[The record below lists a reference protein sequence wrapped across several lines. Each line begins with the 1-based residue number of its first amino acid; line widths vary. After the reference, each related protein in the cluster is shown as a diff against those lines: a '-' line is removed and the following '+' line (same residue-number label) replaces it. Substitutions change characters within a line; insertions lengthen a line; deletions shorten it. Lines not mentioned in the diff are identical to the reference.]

1 LAFIKGTSELKG
13 FYLALLVTFIG
24 LLLSWAPYGLDV
36 EERYGLGW
44 LFWARGPRVAPS
56 EVVII
61 AADRRSAKKS
71 GWPEKPDQWPR
82 TLHAQLVRELS
93 KACAQVIVYDMF
105 FGAPRS
111 SGDDRVFAEAIRDA
125 GNVILVGHLG
135 IMEDE
140 LLPSV
145 PQANIQMTYFPV
157 PVLAEAA
164 AGVAPFPL
172 PNAPAGVTGL
182 WVFKTSA
189 GDIATLPTL
198 AFQLYALDAY
208 EDFLRLLTKLSPEQ
222 AARLPASKNHVI
234 ASKGITHLVL
244 RLRELFKTEPEIGN
258 QMLAELDKVGH
269 LQLTQS
275 TKQTIKALIHLY
287 QSDDWQYLNFYGPPR
302 SVTTINYPE
311 AVRLAGLVSNCNELN
326 VFRGKLII
334 IGMSETSPVEQK
346 DKDIFE
352 TVYSDSSG
360 VKLSG
365 VEIAAT
371 AVGNVIE
378 DMPVRR
384 LAYPASFGIII
395 GWGFLVSV
403 LWRSYST
410 AVALGITLGFG
421 LGYLGIALY
430 VFTAAGLWLPMVVPL
445 VQLLFG
451 STLGVARNRK
461 DLERRV
467 AAIRLALT
475 EWLPPYGVDQIVKS
489 PEIVR
494 KASGLVYGTCLH
506 TDIEGFTSLSESMD
520 PIALSAMMDEYFR
533 TIAQPVT
540 RHEGFVSD
548 QTGDAMLAIWAAA
561 KPDICLRQQAC
572 DGALDMCEALAS
584 FQKEPEY
591 PALATRIGLHTGRIA
606 VGGLRIGTTQHYR
619 SFGVIVNTS
628 QRIQSLNKLL
638 RTRILASKDVV
649 DGLAGLLIRPVGAFV
664 FAGLT
669 LPLDIYELL
678 GRKVELLNTPRSGN
692 VVWLCAAF
700 ADALDAYK
708 DGQWQT
714 SIEQLLEILE
724 VFPEDGPAHFY
735 LRQCE
740 FYKHHPRSGVWD
752 PAIRR

>member
-1 LAFIKGTSELKG
+1 
-13 FYLALLVTFIG
+13 
-24 LLLSWAPYGLDV
+24 
-36 EERYGLGW
+36 
-44 LFWARGPRVAPS
+44 
-56 EVVII
+56 
-61 AADRRSAKKS
+61 
-71 GWPEKPDQWPR
+71 
-82 TLHAQLVRELS
+82 
-93 KACAQVIVYDMF
+93 M
-105 FGAPRS
+105 
-111 SGDDRVFAEAIRDA
+111 
-125 GNVILVGHLG
+125 
-135 IMEDE
+135 
-140 LLPSV
+140 
-145 PQANIQMTYFPV
+145 
-157 PVLAEAA
+157 
-164 AGVAPFPL
+164 
-172 PNAPAGVTGL
+172 
-182 WVFKTSA
+182 
-189 GDIATLPTL
+189 
-198 AFQLYALDAY
+198 
-208 EDFLRLLTKLSPEQ
+208 
-222 AARLPASKNHVI
+222 
-234 ASKGITHLVL
+234 
-244 RLRELFKTEPEIGN
+244 
-258 QMLAELDKVGH
+258 
-269 LQLTQS
+269 
-275 TKQTIKALIHLY
+275 
-287 QSDDWQYLNFYGPPR
+287 
-302 SVTTINYPE
+302 
-311 AVRLAGLVSNCNELN
+311 
-326 VFRGKLII
+326 
-334 IGMSETSPVEQK
+334 EQK

-352 TVYSDSSG
+352 TVYSDPSG

-371 AVGNVIE
+371 AVGNFIE

-395 GWGFLVSV
+395 GWGFLISV

-430 VFTAAGLWLPMVVPL
+430 VFTAAGIWLPMVVPL

-451 STLGVARNRK
+451 STLAVARNRK
-461 DLERRV
+461 DLEQRV
-467 AAIRLALT
+467 ATIRLALT
-475 EWLPPYGVDQIVKS
+475 EWLPPNGIEQIVKS

-506 TDIEGFTSLSESMD
+506 TDIEGFTSLSESMH
-520 PIALSAMMDEYFR
+520 PIALSAMMNEYFK

-561 KPDICLRQQAC
+561 KPDIYLRQQAC
-572 DGALDMCEALAS
+572 DGALDMCEALAT

-591 PALATRIGLHTGRIA
+591 PALATRIGLHAGRIA

-649 DGLAGLLIRPVGAFV
+649 DGLSGLLIRPVGAFI

-678 GRKVELLNTPRSGN
+678 GRKAELLNIPRSGN

-740 FYKHHPRSGVWD
+740 FYKHHPPPGVWD
-752 PAIRR
+752 PVIRR